1 MALNRTYEHIY
12 GSALF
17 DELHNFFPELMYDEH
32 IFSTE
37 PYIWMRHRMHTL
49 FPQFT
54 RQRTLYNIYSAE
66 SRRADYETWRFR
78 SFPSVRVPNSP
89 RFSNPVR
96 TNATLVEPVLRNP
109 VPLPVRIR
117 TRTVPQEHVD
127 FSLLNTTLTNLLN
140 TAFTEEPTL
149 PTQTSNDLLR
159 LLYGTIPLQTDVP
172 VVASNDIIAR
182 HSAIVGHETVPADVN
197 CAICQERNNDVT
209 VWRKL
214 NCMHHFHRTCID
226 RWFERDVHCPV
237 CRHDIRNAFVPPST
251 ITQSSTL

>member
-12 GSALF
+12 GSTLF

-54 RQRTLYNIYSAE
+54 RQRTLYNIYNAE
-66 SRRADYETWRFR
+66 ARRADYETWRFA
-78 SFPSVRVPNSP
+78 SFPSVRVQNSP

-109 VPLPVRIR
+109 VPPPVRIT
-117 TRTVPQEHVD
+117 TRILPPEQVD

-140 TAFTEEPTL
+140 TAFTEETTVPTR
-149 PTQTSNDLLR
+149 TNNDLLR
-159 LLYGTIPLQTDVP
+159 LLYGTIPFQTDVP
-172 VVASNDIIAR
+172 VIASSDIIAR
-182 HSAIVGHETVPADVN
+182 HSEIVGRETVPTDVN

-209 VWRKL
+209 TWRKL
-214 NCMHHFHRTCID
+214 NCTHHFHRTCID

-237 CRHDIRNAFVPPST
+237 CRHDIRNTFVPPST